1 MNTVRWAAVSCLLI
15 GGFTAGVV
23 AAPRVEAG
31 MIVAKDGLTLYV
43 FDNDVLSSGKSACV
57 GPCEGLHPPYL
68 ATPGDTAKE
77 PWSFVVRADGL
88 KQWAYR
94 GRPLYRFYADEKK
107 GATGGDGLN
116 RNTWHVARP

>member
-1 MNTVRWAAVSCLLI
+1 MNNLRRAVVSCLLLGSVI
-15 GGFTAGVV
+15 AGAD

-31 MIVAKDGLTLYV
+31 MIVAKDGRTLYV
-43 FDNDVLSSGKSACV
+43 FDNDVLGSATSACV

-68 ATPGDTAKE
+68 AAPSEKAKD
-77 PWSFVVRADGL
+77 PWSFVTRADGS
-88 KQWAYR
+88 KQWAYK

-107 GATGGDGLN
+107 GATGGDGLS